1 MRMIKIAK
9 RWLAAIL
16 ALSLCVGCGTTNA
29 PTESA
34 KETVELFD
42 IASYNGTWATDDIG
56 WVYGGLV
63 LDISVLENDVLF
75 DLTNYGPAPF
85 SRTAFASAD
94 VLPSEI
100 TENSI
105 TFHFDEDGWGNSGT
119 VVLTFLEN
127 QVCVAVQNLT
137 ADPNAM
143 WGFYEGEYYL
153 SPNSTAY
160 DTLYYEMDDYYA
172 MFPEFAPQPEPTPT
186 YDTSKASGILASK
199 GMTEQEFKDSC
210 IPLNTG
216 SIDKKTTA
224 YYIDCEELLRYPN
237 NYVGQHFVICTNL
250 HDYLPCKYCSG
261 IQESCIISGSDGAQN
276 KYDDNGQHWVYQSDL
291 NTLIPKSFSFYN
303 EGLSSDGYPLYS
315 LYVRNPYC
323 YIFDMRDDIYSPNVA
338 TDARVTPYLIFL
350 GLTNDRTD
358 LRFAMIS
365 CDVSFS

>member
-9 RWLAAIL
+9 RWLAAVL

-29 PTESA
+29 PNESVE
-34 KETVELFD
+34 ETVELFD

-75 DLTNYGPAPF
+75 DLTNYGSAPF
-85 SRTAFASAD
+85 SRIASTSAD

-127 QVCVAVQNLT
+127 QVCVEVQNLT

-143 WGFYEGEYYL
+143 WGFYEGEYFL

-186 YDTSKASGILASK
+186 YDTSRASGILASK
-199 GMTEQEFKDSC
+199 GMTEQDFKNSC
-210 IPLNTG
+210 IPLSRNG
-216 SIDKKTTA
+216 AVDKKTTA
-224 YYIDCEELLRYPN
+224 YYVDEDDLLRYPN
-237 NYVGQHFVICTNL
+237 NYIGQHFMFARNRYDYFPCEYCTGR
-250 HDYLPCKYCSG
+250 DDGCSSTAFL
-261 IQESCIISGSDGAQN
+261 Q
-276 KYDDNGQHWVYQSDL
+276 KYDDNGKHWINRADPTTFVPNAFKLGSYSR
-291 NTLIPKSFSFYN
+291 
-303 EGLSSDGYPLYS
+303 GLTTDGYLYYELS
-315 LYVRNPYC
+315 DC
-323 YIFDMRDDIYSPNVA
+323 YIYDYRDDPYSPNLVA
-338 TDARVTPYLIFL
+338 CGNVASYLIFL
-350 GLTNDRTD
+350 GVTSDGKM
-358 LRFAMIS
+358 LRFALIA
-365 CDVSFS
+365 CEEVDW